1 MKKEEFIALGIDVAL
16 AEKAA
21 AESQK
26 ELEGFI
32 PKSRYEET
40 EEAKKQ
46 LETTIED
53 YKKQMETL
61 KMSTGDVETLKGQ
74 IAQLQEDNKKKDEE
88 YQAQLKDMKLTS
100 AVKLAIADKAH
111 DSEIVSGLI
120 DKTKLLLGDDG
131 TVTGLDEQ
139 IKGLKES
146 KAFLFKEE
154 TPFKPQPGFRVGAF
168 PAQNKNT
175 NNDTKL
181 SMKDAIAA
189 KLQAQIA
196 QPKE

>member
-1 MKKEEFIALGIDVAL
+1 MKKEEFVALGIDATL

-32 PKSRYEET
+32 PKNRFEEAET
-40 EEAKKQ
+40 AKKQ

-61 KMSTGDVETLKGQ
+61 KTSTGDVETLKSQ
-74 IAQLQEDNKKKDEE
+74 ITQLQEDNKKKDEE
-88 YQAQLKDMKLTS
+88 YQAKLKDMQLTN
-100 AVKLAIADKAH
+100 AVKLAIGDKAH

-120 DKTKLLLGDDG
+120 DKTKLILGEDG
-131 TVTGLDEQ
+131 KVTGLEEQ
-139 IKGLKES
+139 IKSLKEGKS
-146 KAFLFKEE
+146 FLFKEE